1 MPNREI
7 DKFYKIADL
16 FLMPSRGEGFP
27 RVLLEA
33 MACKTPI
40 IATSVDGNKDKSAQH
55 HMKEYL
61 NYKAMYER
69 TKENG

>member
-1 MPNREI
+1 MNNY
-7 DKFYKIADL
+7 YKRKMDFHFKRCQL
-16 FLMPSRGEGFP
+16 
-27 RVLLEA
+27 
-33 MACKTPI
+33 
-40 IATSVDGNKDKSAQH
+40 SVDGNKDKSAQH